1 MIVIAILI
9 TLVIVDLEKTCIK
22 MRNPPK
28 IKIELI
34 DIEESE
40 DDPIN
45 LLMREMDESED
56 SEDYG
61 EGIPLYDDA
70 SEIIGRAHSF
80 ISHEQE
86 TLDEK
91 LDKMISEIEYS
102 TENDILEDLRRCFR
116 TMDDSIL
123 YATQFL
129 EQAIEK
135 QVETFTGFYY
145 EMYEDARQSIMKT
158 LTIVSKLRERNLF
171 PLVPLVKDL
180 TLDIDDIKVLVSRT
194 TLEQVKEILE
204 GYKIRRS
211 HIRRKIED
219 F

>member
-1 MIVIAILI
+1 
-9 TLVIVDLEKTCIK
+9 VIVDLEKTCIK

-123 YATQFL
+123 CATQFL